1 MLDLSLRFPSVEKTT
16 NVTQNQQIQQ
26 QLPQRRF
33 REQRLDLEKLVAG
46 TNLLSRSIT
55 KITIGALDGLF
66 GWG

>member
-1 MLDLSLRFPSVEKTT
+1 MLDPALCFTGCRKPTT
-16 NVTQNQQIQQ
+16 ETLNQTIQQ

-33 REQRLDLEKLVAG
+33 REQRLDLEKLVTG